1 MLYWYI
7 IKSYR
12 IQGYKRG
19 IMSKPDLLD
28 IRQKID
34 AIDEKIVEL
43 YKERIDVLKE
53 VAEYKKANAKPVLDI
68 AREEEKISSL
78 KSKVEGDFYKKAVEE
93 LYGQIMSTSRLY
105 QYSLI
110 DSKEKS
116 AAFGFKMLDELPKT
130 DGSAKVV
137 YQGIEGAYS
146 NIVAKKYFADKA
158 KLYNVRS
165 FEEAIIEVLEE
176 RADYALLPI
185 FNSSA
190 GAVWEVY
197 DLLRELSVYIVADY
211 EYNVEHALM
220 TIEGSSLSDIKSVCS
235 HIQAL
240 SQCKEYLAKHR
251 DWQKIEIANT
261 ALAAKK
267 VKDDKDPTQAAIAAK
282 EAAGIYG
289 LKILK
294 EQVNKFKH
302 NTTRFVAVT
311 KDKIYQSSASKLS
324 ISFELKHKPGT
335 LYKILAGFLF
345 NDINMLKIESR
356 PIPERVWEYRF
367 FVDIEGS
374 LHESNVKDAIYFIEQ
389 NTKEFRILGN
399 Y

>member
-53 VAEYKKANAKPVLDI
+53 VAEYKKANAKPILDI

-110 DSKEKS
+110 DSKAKS
-116 AAFGFKMLDELPKT
+116 AAFGFKMLDELPRT

>member
-19 IMSKPDLLD
+19 IMSKADLLD
-28 IRQKID
+28 IRRKID
-34 AIDEKIVEL
+34 AIDERIVEL

-110 DSKEKS
+110 DSQAKS
-116 AAFGFKMLDELPKT
+116 AAFGFKMLDELPKIDENT
-130 DGSAKVV
+130 KVV

-185 FNSSA
+185 VNSCA
-190 GAVWEVY
+190 GPVWEVY
-197 DLLRELSVYIVADY
+197 GLLRELSVYIVADY

-240 SQCKEYLAKHR
+240 SQCKEYLAEHR

-267 VKDDKDPTQAAIAAK
+267 VKDEKDPTQAAIAAK

-324 ISFELKHKPGT
+324 ISFELKHK
-335 LYKILAGFLF
+335 LAGFLF

>member
-1 MLYWYI
+1 
-7 IKSYR
+7 
-12 IQGYKRG
+12 
-19 IMSKPDLLD
+19 MSKPDLLD

>member
-19 IMSKPDLLD
+19 IMSKADLSD
-28 IRQKID
+28 IRRKID
-34 AIDEKIVEL
+34 DIDERIVEL
-43 YKERIDVLKE
+43 YKERIDILKE
-53 VAEYKKANAKPVLDI
+53 IAEYKKANAKPVLDI

-110 DSKEKS
+110 DSKAKS
-116 AAFGFKMLDELPKT
+116 AAFGFKMLDELPKIDENT
-130 DGSAKVV
+130 KVV

-220 TIEGSSLSDIKSVCS
+220 TIEESSLSDIKSVCS

-240 SQCKEYLAKHR
+240 SQCKEYLLEHK

-345 NDINMLKIESR
+345 NDINMLKIESC

-374 LHESNVKDAIYFIEQ
+374 LHESNVKDVIYFIEQ

>member
-19 IMSKPDLLD
+19 IMSKADLSD
-28 IRQKID
+28 IRRKID
-34 AIDEKIVEL
+34 DIDERIVEL
-43 YKERIDVLKE
+43 YKERIDILKE
-53 VAEYKKANAKPVLDI
+53 IAEYKKANAKPVLDI

-110 DSKEKS
+110 DSKAKS
-116 AAFGFKMLDELPKT
+116 AAFGFKMFDELPKT

-165 FEEAIIEVLEE
+165 FEEAITEVLEE

-190 GAVWEVY
+190 GPVWEVY

-240 SQCKEYLAKHR
+240 SQCKEYLAEHR

-267 VKDDKDPTQAAIAAK
+267 VKDEKDPTQAAIAAK